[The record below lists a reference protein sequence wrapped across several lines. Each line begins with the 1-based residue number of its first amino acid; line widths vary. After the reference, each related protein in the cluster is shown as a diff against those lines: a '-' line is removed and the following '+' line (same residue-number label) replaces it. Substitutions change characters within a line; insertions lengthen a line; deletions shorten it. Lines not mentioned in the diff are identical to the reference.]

1 MEIAEVENTFKLY
14 LEIGD
19 SLLIRTTLSLVAA
32 NRLKGD
38 PVWLFLVAPSSSL
51 KTEMIQALFDLPF
64 VEDIGFLTDKVL
76 VSGIQGK
83 SLLSPTLHNKILAFK
98 DFQAILS
105 LYSEVKSR
113 VLAQLREIFDG
124 KVISRYGHGEK
135 IVWQGK
141 LGFIAGVT
149 ETIDREFTLHRALGE
164 RFLYFRIRPPGRKKA
179 ALAAISSYPIVEE
192 MRKEFRRKIREFFE
206 SLETSKSGSLK
217 LESYLRREDKEEI
230 AILSSFLGK
239 ARTEIIREQGRI
251 ETLLDPEGPGRIA
264 RSLTALFKGALA
276 LRLSRSEAKQIV
288 RRVVLDTIPKM
299 RAYVMK
305 NIEGP
310 ETLTSLQKKTRLP
323 ISTLSRILEDLNL
336 ISLISSDGKV
346 YSFHSKIFKTLI
358 KSAKEAD
365 NILPL
370 NTYK

>member
-1 MEIAEVENTFKLY
+1 VVDIKVGVQKLAFS
-14 LEIGD
+14 LFVFV
-19 SLLIRTTLSLVAA
+19 LLIPLGKAEISFHSTDINMSYSNQT
-32 NRLKGD
+32 
-38 PVWLFLVAPSSSL
+38 FLVEWDLNYTCDEFGNCSTFYQKSVEIRVFHSKSL
-51 KTEMIQALFDLPF
+51 
-64 VEDIGFLTDKVL
+64 
-76 VSGIQGK
+76 GK

-164 RFLYFRIRPPGRKKA
+164 RFLYFRIRPPDRKKA

-305 NIEGP
+305 I
-310 ETLTSLQKKTRLP
+310 
-323 ISTLSRILEDLNL
+323 
-336 ISLISSDGKV
+336 
-346 YSFHSKIFKTLI
+346 
-358 KSAKEAD
+358 
-365 NILPL
+365 
-370 NTYK
+370 